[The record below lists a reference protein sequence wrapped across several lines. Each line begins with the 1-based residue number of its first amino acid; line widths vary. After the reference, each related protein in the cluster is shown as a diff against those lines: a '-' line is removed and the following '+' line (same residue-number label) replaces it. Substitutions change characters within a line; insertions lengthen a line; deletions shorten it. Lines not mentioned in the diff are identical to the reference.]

1 MKKNMRNRV
10 ALLGA
15 LLVAGLVLAG
25 IGTAFGAGAVFQEKP
40 PLRLEAISEGD
51 IVRIVTFRD
60 SVEVG
65 TYNMS
70 GGGGGA
76 ISIVSSTSSGE
87 IMIGSEPRLAM
98 VGTYTGGDIYTKL
111 SEEQRCKAI
120 EIAKRNET
128 VQEILEGAENYH
140 ITVYDVMKMEEIE
153 KEGKGR
159 GIKLVHE
166 EDKARVEIRVF
177 KEYEDEKR
185 LKEYSVIVDLAKEEV
200 TEINEHP
207 EIRKAKWIVRAWEGN
222 VIEIELV
229 KEEAV
234 KIALNDSRVQ
244 ELIEGKEY
252 QVFGVGTVGG
262 IGSADRVALG
272 LGIEEKGYTIWVDM
286 KNQTVTSIEE
296 QSGGVMQI
304 CVGPGCENVNLTDF
318 TVGVG
323 EMPAMGIGR
332 AVQVNL
338 SELRLEI
345 ITCEKNLTEEEKTRA
360 KEIALSD
367 SRVQERT
374 EGKEYKIRAINAHML
389 SQITG
394 ECELLGASVFIDLPE
409 IGKWFNVNVDLEEG
423 KVTHIGPLLPI
434 PKPPGEQ

>member
-1 MKKNMRNRV
+1 MEKNFRRNRV

-15 LLVAGLVLAG
+15 LFVTGLVLAG
-25 IGTAFGAGAVFQEKP
+25 LGTAFGAGAVFQEET
-40 PLRLEAISEGD
+40 PLRLKAISEGD
-51 IVRIVTFRD
+51 STKIVVFKDGEEAIETLNV
-60 SVEVG
+60 SKVG
-65 TYNMS
+65 
-70 GGGGGA
+70 A
-76 ISIVSSTSSGE
+76 FSIVSSASSGE
-87 IMIGSEPRLAM
+87 IRIESEPRLAM
-98 VGTYTGGDIYTKL
+98 VGAYTAGDMYTKL

-128 VQEILEGAENYH
+128 VQKVLEGAENYH

-177 KEYEDEKR
+177 KEYEEEKGF
-185 LKEYSVIVDLAKEEV
+185 KECSVIVDLAKEEV
-200 TEINEHP
+200 TEINEVP
-207 EIRKAKWIVRAWEGN
+207 EIRKAKIPWEN
-222 VIEIELV
+222 NLNEMEVV

-252 QVFGVGTVGG
+252 QVFGVGTVDG
-262 IGSADRVALG
+262 IGSADWVALG
-272 LGIEEKGYTIWVDM
+272 LGIEEKVYTIWVDM

-296 QSGGVMQI
+296 QSGDIGDIMHI
-304 CVGPGCENVNLTDF
+304 CVGQGCENVNLTDF
-318 TVGVG
+318 TVG
-323 EMPAMGIGR
+323 EIPAMGMAR

-345 ITCEKNLTEEEKTRA
+345 ITCEKNLTEEEKARA
-360 KEIALSD
+360 KKIALSD
-367 SRVQERT
+367 SRVQERI
-374 EGKEYKIRAINAHML
+374 EGKEYEIKAINAHML

-409 IGKWFNVNVDLEEG
+409 IDKWFNVNVDLEEG
-423 KVTHIGPLLPI
+423 KVRHISPLIPI
-434 PKPPGEQ
+434 PKPPEEQ

>member
-1 MKKNMRNRV
+1 MRNRV

-15 LLVAGLVLAG
+15 LLVTGLVLAG
-25 IGTAFGAGAVFQEKP
+25 IGTAFGAGAVFQEKT
-40 PLRLEAISEGD
+40 PLWLEAVSEGNFTK
-51 IVRIVTFRD
+51 IAVFRD
-60 SVEVG
+60 GAEIG
-65 TYNMS
+65 TYNTS
-70 GGGGGA
+70 GARA

-87 IMIGSEPRLAM
+87 IRIGGVPRLAM
-98 VGTYTGGDIYTKL
+98 VGTYTAGYEYTKL
-111 SEEQRCKAI
+111 SEEQRCKAMK
-120 EIAKRNET
+120 IAKRNET
-128 VQEILEGAENYH
+128 VQKILEGAENYH

-177 KEYEDEKR
+177 KEYEDEKG

-200 TEINEHP
+200 TEINEVP
-207 EIRKAKWIVRAWEGN
+207 EIRKAKITWEGN

-296 QSGGVMQI
+296 QSGDMLMHI
-304 CVGPGCENVNLTDF
+304 CVGPGCENANLTDF
-318 TVGVG
+318 TVG
-323 EMPAMGIGR
+323 ERRMPVMGIGR

-367 SRVQERT
+367 SRVQERI
-374 EGKEYKIRAINAHML
+374 EGKEYEIKVINAHML

-409 IGKWFNVNVDLEEG
+409 IDKWFNVNVDLEEG
-423 KVTHIGPLLPI
+423 KVTHIGPLIPI
-434 PKPPGEQ
+434 PKPPEEQ

>member
-1 MKKNMRNRV
+1 M

-15 LLVAGLVLAG
+15 LFVTGLVLAG
-25 IGTAFGAGAVFQEKP
+25 MGTAFGAGAVFQEET
-40 PLRLEAISEGD
+40 PLRLEAISQGD
-51 IVRIVTFRD
+51 FTKIVVFGDGEEIETLNVSKT
-60 SVEVG
+60 
-65 TYNMS
+65 
-70 GGGGGA
+70 GA
-76 ISIVSSTSSGE
+76 FSIVSSTSSGE
-87 IMIGSEPRLAM
+87 IRIESEPRLAM
-98 VGTYTGGDIYTKL
+98 VGTYTAGYEYTKL
-111 SEEQRCKAI
+111 SEEQRCKAM
-120 EIAKRNET
+120 EITKRTET

-140 ITVYDVMKMEEIE
+140 ITVHDVMKMEEIE
-153 KEGKGR
+153 KEGKGS

-177 KEYEDEKR
+177 KEYEEEKG

-200 TEINEHP
+200 TEINEVP
-207 EIRKAKWIVRAWEGN
+207 EIRKAKITWEGN

-229 KEEAV
+229 KGEAV

-296 QSGGVMQI
+296 QSGDIMHI
-304 CVGPGCENVNLTDF
+304 CVGPGCENANLTDF
-318 TVGVG
+318 AVG
-323 EMPAMGIGR
+323 EMPTMGMAR

-367 SRVQERT
+367 SRVQERI
-374 EGKEYKIRAINAHML
+374 EGKEYEIKAINAHML

-409 IGKWFNVNVDLEEG
+409 IDRWFNVNVDLEEE

-434 PKPPGEQ
+434 PKPPEEQ

>member
-1 MKKNMRNRV
+1 MKKNTKRRV

-25 IGTAFGAGAVFQEKP
+25 LGTAFGAGAVFQEET
-40 PLRLEAISEGD
+40 PLRLEAISEGNFTK
-51 IVRIVTFRD
+51 IVVFGDGEEIETLNVSEAGAFSIVT
-60 SVEVG
+60 
-65 TYNMS
+65 
-70 GGGGGA
+70 
-76 ISIVSSTSSGE
+76 STLSGE
-87 IMIGSEPRLAM
+87 IRIESEPRLAM
-98 VGTYTGGDIYTKL
+98 VGTYTTGDIYTKL

-140 ITVYDVMKMEEIE
+140 ITVHDVIKMEEIE

-166 EDKARVEIRVF
+166 EDKARVEIRVLN
-177 KEYEDEKR
+177 EYEDER
-185 LKEYSVIVDLAKEEV
+185 GLKEYSVIVDLAKEEV

-207 EIRKAKWIVRAWEGN
+207 ETRKAKWMVRAWEGN

-262 IGSADRVALG
+262 IGLADRVALG

-296 QSGGVMQI
+296 QSGDMLMHI
-304 CVGPGCENVNLTDF
+304 CVGPGCENVNLSALPTGMVIKDKP
-318 TVGVG
+318 VL
-323 EMPAMGIGR
+323 
-332 AVQVNL
+332 QVKL
-338 SELRLEI
+338 L
-345 ITCEKNLTEEEKTRA
+345 TCEEENLTEEEKARA

-367 SRVQERT
+367 SRVQERI
-374 EGKEYKIRAINAHML
+374 EGKDYEIKAINAHML
-389 SQITG
+389 STHTG

-409 IGKWFNVNVDLEEG
+409 IDKWFNVNVDLEEG

-434 PKPPGEQ
+434 PKPPEEQ

>member
-1 MKKNMRNRV
+1 MEKSRRNRV

-15 LLVAGLVLAG
+15 LLVIGLVLAG
-25 IGTAFGAGAVFQEKP
+25 IGTAFGAGAVFQEKTP
-40 PLRLEAISEGD
+40 MRLEAISQGD
-51 IVRIVTFRD
+51 FTKIVVFGDGEEIETLNVSKT
-60 SVEVG
+60 
-65 TYNMS
+65 
-70 GGGGGA
+70 GA
-76 ISIVSSTSSGE
+76 FSIVSSTFSGE
-87 IMIGSEPRLAM
+87 IRIESEPRLAM
-98 VGTYTGGDIYTKL
+98 VGTYYTARYSTKL

-120 EIAKRNET
+120 EIAKRNKT
-128 VQEILEGAENYH
+128 VQKILEGAENYH

-166 EDKARVEIRVF
+166 EGKARVEIRVF
-177 KEYEDEKR
+177 KEYEDEKG

-200 TEINEHP
+200 TEINEVP
-207 EIRKAKWIVRAWEGN
+207 EIRKAKIRWEGYN
-222 VIEIELV
+222 VNELELV

-296 QSGGVMQI
+296 QSGVMLMHI
-304 CVGPGCENVNLTDF
+304 CVGPGCENANLTDF
-318 TVGVG
+318 AVG
-323 EMPAMGIGR
+323 EMPPMGIAT

-345 ITCEKNLTEEEKTRA
+345 ITCEKNLTEEEKARA

-367 SRVQERT
+367 SRVQERI
-374 EGKEYKIRAINAHML
+374 EGKEYEIKAINAHML

-409 IGKWFNVNVDLEEG
+409 IDKWFVVEVDLEEG
-423 KVTHIGPLLPI
+423 KVTWISPLAPI
-434 PKPPGEQ
+434 PKPPEEQ

>member
-1 MKKNMRNRV
+1 M

-15 LLVAGLVLAG
+15 LLVTGLVLAG
-25 IGTAFGAGAVFQEKP
+25 IGTAFGAGAVFQEET

-51 IVRIVTFRD
+51 FTKIVVFGDGKEIETLNVSKT
-60 SVEVG
+60 
-65 TYNMS
+65 
-70 GGGGGA
+70 GA
-76 ISIVSSTSSGE
+76 FSIVSSTSSGE
-87 IMIGSEPRLAM
+87 IRIESEPRLVM
-98 VGTYTGGDIYTKL
+98 VGTYTVEEYTKL

-120 EIAKRNET
+120 KIAERNET

-140 ITVYDVMKMEEIE
+140 ISVYSVMKMEEIE
-153 KEGKGR
+153 KEGKGK

-166 EDKARVEIRVF
+166 EDKARVEMRVV
-177 KEYEDEKR
+177 KEYEDEKG

-200 TEINEHP
+200 IEINEHP
-207 EIRKAKWIVRAWEGN
+207 EIFKAKMVVTLEGN
-222 VIEIELV
+222 LIEIEEV

-272 LGIEEKGYTIWVDM
+272 LGIEEKVYTIWVDM

-296 QSGGVMQI
+296 QSGDMLMHI
-304 CVGPGCENVNLTDF
+304 CVGPGCENANLTDF
-318 TVGVG
+318 AVG
-323 EMPAMGIGR
+323 EMPPKGIAT

-367 SRVQERT
+367 SRVQERI
-374 EGKEYKIRAINAHML
+374 EGKEYEIKVINAHML

-409 IGKWFNVNVDLEEG
+409 IDKWFNVNVDLEEG
-423 KVTHIGPLLPI
+423 KVTHIGPLIPI
-434 PKPPGEQ
+434 PKPPEEQ

>member
-1 MKKNMRNRV
+1 MKNRV

-15 LLVAGLVLAG
+15 LLVIGLVLAYM
-25 IGTAFGAGAVFQEKP
+25 GTAFGAGAVFQEET

-51 IVRIVTFRD
+51 FTKIVVFGDGEEIETLNV
-60 SVEVG
+60 SKVG
-65 TYNMS
+65 
-70 GGGGGA
+70 A
-76 ISIVSSTSSGE
+76 FSIVSSASSGE
-87 IMIGSEPRLAM
+87 IMIESEPRLAM
-98 VGTYTGGDIYTKL
+98 VGTYTAGYEYTKL
-111 SEEQRCKAI
+111 SEEQRCKAMK
-120 EIAKRNET
+120 IAKRNET
-128 VQEILEGAENYH
+128 VQKILEGAENYH
-140 ITVYDVMKMEEIE
+140 ITVYDIMKMEEIE

-177 KEYEDEKR
+177 KEYEDEKG

-200 TEINEHP
+200 TEINEVP
-207 EIRKAKWIVRAWEGN
+207 EIRKAKITWEGYN
-222 VIEIELV
+222 VNELELV

-272 LGIEEKGYTIWVDM
+272 LGIEEKVYTIWVDM

-304 CVGPGCENVNLTDF
+304 CVGPGCENANLTDF
-318 TVGVG
+318 TVG
-323 EMPAMGIGR
+323 EMPVMGIAE
-332 AVQVNL
+332 AVKVNM
-338 SELRLEI
+338 SVYWGRLELL
-345 ITCEKNLTEEEKTRA
+345 TCEEDLTEEEKARA

-367 SRVQERT
+367 SRVQERI
-374 EGKEYKIRAINAHML
+374 EGKEYEIKAINAHML

-394 ECELLGASVFIDLPE
+394 ECELLGAAVFIDLPE
-409 IGKWFNVNVDLEEG
+409 IDKWFNVNVDLEEG
-423 KVTHIGPLLPI
+423 KVTWISPLAPI
-434 PKPPGEQ
+434 PKPPEEQ